1 MLHVVGELLFNHC
14 VLHNVFSP
22 TWSVVSLVWKS
33 FHFLK
38 AKICNKNE
46 LYKSQKIW
54 CLFLTSFL
62 NLVAATPIKIISV
75 LLIKKKKSNKHYQC
89 VLTFYRNHCRIGICF
104 LSLDLWKAW
113 YELQMQLLLLR
124 SLLPF
129 FLHPSQKDGSIW
141 LIPCCQLEQF
151 KVHYWHSNPQHHNYF
166 WRLCELLSI
175 TNAWIRWGQR
185 VGKTPH
191 WLSGHG
197 WPPQCT
203 QGCSIQ
209 YTGSPNLL
217 LQYIVC
223 INWYHLNVFFY
234 A

>member
-1 MLHVVGELLFNHC
+1 
-14 VLHNVFSP
+14 
-22 TWSVVSLVWKS
+22 
-33 FHFLK
+33 
-38 AKICNKNE
+38 
-46 LYKSQKIW
+46 
-54 CLFLTSFL
+54 
-62 NLVAATPIKIISV
+62 
-75 LLIKKKKSNKHYQC
+75 
-89 VLTFYRNHCRIGICF
+89 
-104 LSLDLWKAW
+104 
-113 YELQMQLLLLR
+113 MQLLLLR

-223 INWYHLNVFFY
+223 INWYHLNFFFMRNCNVEMHTGLLVKKELHIGLIVNKELHV
-234 A
+234 ALIVKKEMHIRFFSCIQ